1 MPREDILHNYD
12 DTIYFCYLRESKTFD
27 RFISNHILVYVYSG
41 ELILQRNS
49 KKEVIKKG
57 EALFIK
63 KNHLL
68 QKIKQPSKNGEAFKA
83 IFIELKTQFL
93 KQVLKENP
101 QLNNNSIKLQKQKNS
116 NYIYLGSHPFLNG
129 LFLSIE
135 QYFETKTYPS
145 KELIN
150 NKLKEAVFVLLQT
163 KDFLAKILFDFFDP
177 WKINLSEFMEENYTS
192 NLSLLEFAHFSG
204 RSLSSFKREFQRIYC
219 TTPGKWIIKKR
230 LKLAHSKILNS
241 NKHITDICYEVGF
254 KNLSHFSK
262 AFKSEFGVSPTEIQK
277 TPMNF

>member
-1 MPREDILHNYD
+1 MGKEDILHNYD
-12 DTIYFCYLRESKTFD
+12 DTIYFCYLKESKTFD

-41 ELILQRNS
+41 ELILQKNN

-63 KNHLL
+63 KNHLV
-68 QKIKQPSKNGEAFKA
+68 QKIKQPSKTGEAFKA
-83 IFIELKTQFL
+83 IFIELNTPFL
-93 KQVLKENP
+93 KQILKDNP
-101 QLNNNSIKLQKQKNS
+101 QLNNTNIALEEKKNS
-116 NYIYLGSHPFLNG
+116 NYIYLGSHPFLKG

-135 QYFETKTYPS
+135 QYFETQTYPS

-163 KDFLAKILFDFFDP
+163 NEFLAKILFDFSAP
-177 WKINLSEFMEENYTS
+177 WKINLSEFMENNYTS
-192 NLSLLEFAHFSG
+192 NLSLEEFAHFTG
-204 RSLSSFKREFQRIYC
+204 RSLSSFKREFQNIFS

-230 LKLAHSKILNS
+230 LELAHSEIINS
-241 NKHITDICYEVGF
+241 NKQITDICYEVGF

-262 AFKSEFGVSPTEIQK
+262 AFKSEFGLAPTEIQK
-277 TPMNF
+277 